1 MVRTIRVNL
10 SHHAYDIQVGCDV
23 REALP
28 NVLRGLGEG
37 VRAIVVTDEKVLA
50 KQKETLG
57 GILGLEVVIAEPH
70 VIPAGDGSKSVEEL
84 ARLWD
89 RLGAEKIGRDGIIV
103 GAGGGV
109 VSDLGAFGAATWMRG
124 VRWVAVPT
132 TLEAMID
139 ASIGGKTGINTAHGK
154 NMVGAFWQ
162 PTAVL
167 NDLSFLETLRRR
179 DFVAGLAESI
189 KHALIEDASFLEW
202 HETRVDEI
210 VSGDRDVLEELV
222 ARNCEIKADVVKAD
236 EREERGVRE
245 CLNFG
250 HTVGHAI
257 EKAAEY
263 RLRHGE
269 CVGLGMLAACRISAA
284 RGMIGED
291 LEARVRRVLEAFGL
305 STKVPRKV
313 AKERVMELVG
323 SDKKA
328 RGGRVRF
335 VLSEGIGKWTLVDD
349 VRDEENRMA
358 IDALEIGDCP

>member
-1 MVRTIRVNL
+1 MRTIHLKL
-10 SHHAYDIQVGCDV
+10 SHHAYDIQVGCEV
-23 REALP
+23 REALGT
-28 NVLRGLGEG
+28 VIRGLGEG
-37 VRAIVVTDEKVLA
+37 VRGIVVTDEHVIA
-50 KQKETLG
+50 NQKETLC
-57 GILGLEVVIAEPH
+57 GILGLEGVVAEPH
-70 VIPAGDGSKSVEEL
+70 VIRPGDQSKSMDEL

-89 RLGAEKIGRDGIIV
+89 RLGAEKIARDGFILGV
-103 GAGGGV
+103 GGGV
-109 VSDLGAFGAATWMRG
+109 VSDLGAFAAATWMRG

-154 NMVGAFWQ
+154 NMVGAFWH

-167 NDLSFLETLRRR
+167 NDLSFLETLPTREYA
-179 DFVAGLAESI
+179 AGLAESI
-189 KHALIEDASFLEW
+189 KHALIVDAAFLEW
-202 HETRVDEI
+202 HEKNADAI
-210 VSGDRDVLEELV
+210 LSHDRDVVEELV
-222 ARNCEIKADVVKAD
+222 ARNCAIKARVVMAD

-263 RLRHGE
+263 SLRHGE

-291 LEARVRRVLEAFGL
+291 LEGRVRTLLERFGLPTKMPGEISKERVLEL
-305 STKVPRKV
+305 I
-313 AKERVMELVG
+313 G

-328 RGGRVRF
+328 RGRRVRF
-335 VLSEGIGKWTLVDD
+335 VLLDGVGKWKLVGD
-349 VRDEENRMA
+349 VIDEEIQAGIEAPKMGGR
-358 IDALEIGDCP
+358 P